1 MENKRIY
8 KYNPIEDCYATKK
21 KIHIFRDEIEKR
33 RLKKKYLTI
42 LDFGCGNIEDCGKY
56 LLNRKD
62 FYLGFDIHK
71 ESLEYAKKKYKT
83 KKINFTEKIPN
94 KKFDI
99 IIISEVLEHLHKPEE
114 ILVELKNKLRKD
126 GVILGSI
133 PNGYGLTEIEK
144 FIIHKFFIYD
154 FLKILYSFFKK
165 KKVKSKHIPFN
176 YESGHIQFFTLSR
189 FKRMIKKCNLKIYE
203 IRNGTIM
210 GADISGSTFLKFEST
225 KKINTKIADF
235 IPHFMSATWIF
246 KLIKN
251 D

>member
-1 MENKRIY
+1 MVNKRIY

-21 KIHIFRDEIEKR
+21 KIHIFREAIEKKGS
-33 RLKKKYLTI
+33 KKKYLSI
-42 LDFGCGNIEDCGKY
+42 LDFGCGNIEDCGRY
-56 LLNRKD
+56 ILNKKD

-71 ESLEYAKKKYKT
+71 ESIDYAKKKYKT

-99 IIISEVLEHLHKPEE
+99 IIISEVLEHLNNPEKV
-114 ILVELKNKLRKD
+114 LFELKHKLKKD
-126 GVILGSI
+126 GLILGSI

-154 FLKILYSFFKK
+154 FLKTLYSFFKK
-165 KKVKSKHIPFN
+165 KKEKNEHIPFN
-176 YESGHIQFFTLSR
+176 HDSGHVQFFTLSR
-189 FKRMIKKCNLKIYE
+189 FKKMIKKCTLKIYE
-203 IRNGTIM
+203 IRNGSLM
-210 GADISGSTFLKFEST
+210 GADISGSTFLKFELT

-246 KLIKN
+246 KLVK
-251 D
+251 DD